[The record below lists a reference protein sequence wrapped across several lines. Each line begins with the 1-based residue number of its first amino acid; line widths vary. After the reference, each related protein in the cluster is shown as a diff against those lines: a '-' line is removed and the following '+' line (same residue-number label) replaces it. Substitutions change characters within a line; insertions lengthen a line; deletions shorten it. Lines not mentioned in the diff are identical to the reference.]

1 MTRWAKAAS
10 AAALAAL
17 LCSVIPA
24 ASASATPSCTDGADK
39 TFQTLPLTGNSGL
52 FARPSTTPTTLVVFD
67 HGYQKPATVYWDE
80 HLRDAANHGV
90 VAVAPDY
97 TGIGGAPDYRGWNVS
112 AGAQDSITDAK
123 FFLNACPSI
132 KQVVLMGISMGGNAS
147 GLAVAADAKRADGS
161 PLFDYWFD
169 VEGATN
175 VSETYLEARLV
186 APSGNAYADMAYH
199 DIEKEMGGSIDQAP
213 DQYQKES
220 VVTRVSDIA
229 AAGLKGA
236 VIVHGV
242 DDGLV
247 PYNQSRE
254 MANVL
259 RADQIPT
266 EFYSITGRGKGE
278 SGTTLT
284 GDVIS
289 QAYPAYESPFAGHGA
304 EESKTQLVITTA
316 FDRLWQFVKGT
327 KVTADQETVVF
338 ETPGGVRHRRVR

>member
-1 MTRWAKAAS
+1 MTCFKRWISAAVLLAMVGTLMPLAS
-10 AAALAAL
+10 AGAA
-17 LCSVIPA
+17 
-24 ASASATPSCTDGADK
+24 PSCTDGADK
-39 TFQTLPLTGNSGL
+39 TFQTAQLTGNSGL
-52 FARPSTTPTTLVVFD
+52 YSRPSTTPTTLVVFD
-67 HGYQKPATVYWDE
+67 HGYQKPATAYWDE

-90 VAVAPDY
+90 VAVAPNY

-112 AGAQDSITDAK
+112 AGAADSIADAK
-123 FFLNACPSI
+123 YFLKRCPSI

-147 GLAVAADAKRADGS
+147 GLAIAADAKRADGS

-169 VEGATN
+169 VEGATD
-175 VSETYLEARLV
+175 VAETYIEARLV

-199 DIEKEMGGSIDQAP
+199 DIEKEMGGSIDQVP

-220 VVTRVSDIA
+220 VVTRVSDIGA
-229 AAGLKGA
+229 SGLKGV

-259 RADQIPT
+259 RANQIPT

-284 GDVIS
+284 GDVIA
-289 QAYPAYESPFAGHGA
+289 QADPTYESPMAGHGA

-316 FDRLWQFVKGT
+316 FDRLWDFIKGT
-327 KVTADQETVVF
+327 KVTADQESVVF
-338 ETPGGVRHRRVR
+338 QTPESHRRAFK